1 MVKGLINR
9 VIIVFLAFFMPVIIS
24 SCSQTRQQINTLQ
37 NETSPRKVLEQ
48 IKMRGRLIAVTEYNS
63 ANYFLYK
70 GAPMGFQYDLLRSL
84 AESLGV
90 ELDIVIRNNVADAIE
105 LLKAGQVDIAALDMT
120 ITSER
125 SNMVLFTQPI
135 GRTRQVI
142 VQRKSDSNPQYS
154 IESSLDLNGKS
165 IVVEKNSVFASKLRS
180 LANENGIQIKVIEHP
195 SLSAEELIAQVNNGS
210 IDYTVVDDRLAMI
223 NRSFFPKLDISIPIS
238 MEQNY
243 AWALPPQANG
253 LKQLI
258 DDWLSG
264 YDGQREL
271 ALLSDKYFSRVKY
284 RRVIPEVNNYK
295 ASMISGYDGLFKKL
309 SRGLGW
315 DWRLL
320 ASLVYQESKFND
332 QVKSHSGAFGIMQ
345 LMPAT
350 AKSLGVDSS
359 SSPHEQIRAGVS
371 LLLKYDRFLAPYIS
385 NDKQRVPFVVAA
397 YNTGV
402 GHILD
407 ARRLAE
413 KYGKDPDN
421 WEDVA
426 YFVKNKSNPKY
437 YNDSVAYYGYSRGE
451 ETYQFVRDIMDR
463 YHHYKNLV
471 DH

>member
-84 AESLGV
+84 AEALGV

-165 IVVEKNSVFASKLRS
+165 IVVEKNSLFASQLKS
-180 LANENGIQIKVIEHP
+180 LANENGIQIKIIEHP

-223 NRSFFPKLDISIPIS
+223 NRSFFPKLDIS
-238 MEQNY
+238 
-243 AWALPPQANG
+243 W
-253 LKQLI
+253 QL
-258 DDWLSG
+258 SH
-264 YDGQREL
+264 
-271 ALLSDKYFSRVKY
+271 
-284 RRVIPEVNNYK
+284 RRQTSWK
-295 ASMISGYDGLFKKL
+295 
-309 SRGLGW
+309 
-315 DWRLL
+315 
-320 ASLVYQESKFND
+320 
-332 QVKSHSGAFGIMQ
+332 
-345 LMPAT
+345 T
-350 AKSLGVDSS
+350 SLG
-359 SSPHEQIRAGVS
+359 
-371 LLLKYDRFLAPYIS
+371 L
-385 NDKQRVPFVVAA
+385 
-397 YNTGV
+397 
-402 GHILD
+402 
-407 ARRLAE
+407 
-413 KYGKDPDN
+413 
-421 WEDVA
+421 
-426 YFVKNKSNPKY
+426 
-437 YNDSVAYYGYSRGE
+437 
-451 ETYQFVRDIMDR
+451 
-463 YHHYKNLV
+463 
-471 DH
+471 

>member
-48 IKMRGRLIAVTEYNS
+48 IKLRGRLIAVTEYNS
-63 ANYFLYK
+63 ANYFIYK
-70 GAPMGFQYDLLRSL
+70 GAPMGFQYDLLSSL
-84 AESLGV
+84 AQSLGV
-90 ELDIVIRNNVADAIE
+90 ELDIVIRNNVADAID
-105 LLKAGQVDIAALDMT
+105 LLKEGQVDIAAMDMT
-120 ITSER
+120 ITSDR
-125 SNMVLFTQPI
+125 SESVLFTQPI
-135 GRTRQVI
+135 GRTRQLV
-142 VQRKSDSNPQYS
+142 VQRKKDKSADYF
-154 IESSLDLNGKS
+154 IESPLDFNGKS
-165 IVVEKNSVFASKLRS
+165 VVVEKGSVFATRLRN
-180 LANENGIQIKVIEHP
+180 LANENGIKLNVIEHP

-210 IDYTVVDDRLAMI
+210 IDYTVVDDRLAKI
-223 NRSFFPKLDISIPIS
+223 NKTFFPKLDISVPLS
-238 MEQNY
+238 LEQNY
-243 AWALPPQANG
+243 AWALPPEANG

-258 DDWLSG
+258 DSWLTS
-264 YDGQREL
+264 YEGQKEV
-271 ALLSDKYFSRVKY
+271 AVLSDKYFSKVKY
-284 RRVIPEVNNYK
+284 RRVIPEVSNYK
-295 ASMISGYDGLFKKL
+295 ASVISGYDGLFKKL

-332 QVKSHSGAFGIMQ
+332 QVKSHKGAFGIMQ

-350 AKSLGVDSS
+350 AKSLGVDSTS
-359 SSPHEQIRAGVS
+359 STHEQIRAGVS
-371 LLLKYDRFLAPYIS
+371 LLLKYDRFLAPYIP

-413 KYGKDPDN
+413 KYGKNPDN
-421 WEDVA
+421 WEEVA

-437 YNDSVAYYGYSRGE
+437 YKDSVAYYGYARGE
-451 ETYQFVRDIMDR
+451 ETFHFVKDIMDR
-463 YHHYKNLV
+463 YHHYRNLV